1 VSAELHGLYQK
12 VILDH
17 NRHPRNFRVIEG
29 ARTAEGYNPIC
40 GDRVTVHV
48 LVEGDV
54 IRDVSFQ
61 GSGCAIVKASASLM
75 TETVKGQTV
84 AEASALVERV
94 HRMIAAPPG
103 SPIENLGLLA
113 ALAGVRLFPTRVKCA
128 SLAWHAL
135 RAAADARDQVISTE

>member
-1 VSAELHGLYQK
+1 M
-12 VILDH
+12 
-17 NRHPRNFRVIEG
+17 
-29 ARTAEGYNPIC
+29 C

-75 TETVKGQTV
+75 TEIVKGQTV

-135 RAAADARDQVISTE
+135 RAAADARDEVISTE